1 MMGTFQ
7 FKSIFK
13 YVSFK
18 KKNKSMNDLNGDYDF
33 EGDEFLDE
41 AIRMVEQPFVSLR

>member
-1 MMGTFQ
+1 MGTFQ
-7 FKSIFK
+7 FKSIIK

-18 KKNKSMNDLNGDYDF
+18 RKNKSLNNLNGDYDF

-41 AIRMVEQPFVSLR
+41 AIRMVEQPYVSLK